1 MAKFKHVFYSI
12 FVFLFGFLVLGCQP
26 NAQSTENNT
35 MKQQPYILHFGP
47 QGFQDFAKYNLGD
60 TDNHPVASFRSLRFS
75 PPNLGQVQIENGAS
89 SLVIDHVF
97 HVLGTS
103 FHQEDGI
110 EGIDIDAGL
119 NKEEFVTPNQAYQGY
134 VNLMQRVNKA
144 GWKNYFYE
152 SDPRILKEDNFRY
165 LKEWGEVIDPSYIFS
180 YEEWKKVISTSVGNS
195 FGYLLYAHGLL
206 LSISIEQ
213 KNVTE
218 DGKEQYLVRYSF
230 DTIRYTQRNLMS
242 DTANNIDPYSMSA
255 EELRQAFEK
264 EVKRKKESR
273 AMDEQEA
280 KAQGYRIDEHY
291 VGPDVWQY
299 VK

>member
-1 MAKFKHVFYSI
+1 MKLLFSFTFLACLSI
-12 FVFLFGFLVLGCQP
+12 LVCACAQQP
-26 NAQSTENNT
+26 QAHT
-35 MKQQPYILHFGP
+35 QPYILHVGP
-47 QGFQDFAKYNLGD
+47 QGFQDFAKYSLGD
-60 TDNHPVASFRSLRFS
+60 VDNHPVASFRSLRFS
-75 PPNLGQVQIENGAS
+75 PPNLGQIQIENGAS

-152 SDPRILKEDNFRY
+152 VDPRIAKEDNFRY

-195 FGYLLYAHGLL
+195 FSYLLYANGLL

-213 KNVTE
+213 KKVTE
-218 DGKEQYLVRYSF
+218 DGQEQYLVRYSF

-242 DTANNIDPYSMSA
+242 DIANNVDPYTMSA

-264 EVKRKKESR
+264 EKKRSKESR

>member
-1 MAKFKHVFYSI
+1 MKKLLFSFTLLACLSI
-12 FVFLFGFLVLGCQP
+12 LVCACAQQP
-26 NAQSTENNT
+26 QAHA
-35 MKQQPYILHFGP
+35 QPYILHLGP
-47 QGFQDFAKYNLGD
+47 QGFQDFAKYNLGRV
-60 TDNHPVASFRSLRFS
+60 DNHPVASFRELDFS
-75 PPNLGQVQIENGAS
+75 PPNLGQIQIENGAS

-97 HVLGTS
+97 SVLGTS

-110 EGIDIDAGL
+110 ESMMINAGL
-119 NKEEFVTPNQAYQGY
+119 NKEEFVTSNQAYQGY

-152 SDPRILKEDNFRY
+152 VDPRIAKEDNFRY

-195 FGYLLYAHGLL
+195 FSYLLYANGLL

-213 KNVTE
+213 TNTTE

-242 DTANNIDPYSMSA
+242 DTENNVDPYSMSA

-264 EVKRKKESR
+264 EKKRAKELR
-273 AMDEQEA
+273 EMQE
-280 KAQGYRIDEHY
+280 KEVREQGYRIDEHY

>member
-1 MAKFKHVFYSI
+1 MCLSI
-12 FVFLFGFLVLGCQP
+12 LVCACAQQP
-26 NAQSTENNT
+26 QAHA
-35 MKQQPYILHFGP
+35 QPYILHFGP
-47 QGFQDFAKYNLGD
+47 QGFQDFAKYNLGRV
-60 TDNHPVASFRSLRFS
+60 DNHPVASFRELDFS
-75 PPNLGQVQIENGAS
+75 PPNLGQIQIENGAS

-97 HVLGTS
+97 SVLGTS

-110 EGIDIDAGL
+110 ESMMINAGL

-144 GWKNYFYE
+144 GWKLYIAGYN
-152 SDPRILKEDNFRY
+152 PRISKLDNFRY
-165 LKEWGEVIDPSYIFS
+165 LKEWGYVLDPSYIFS

-195 FGYLLYAHGLL
+195 FGYRLYANGLL
-206 LSISIEQ
+206 LNISIEQ
-213 KNVTE
+213 TNTTE

-230 DTIRYTQRNLMS
+230 DTIRYDYRNSMS
-242 DTANNIDPYSMSA
+242 DIANNVDPYTMSA

-264 EVKRKKESR
+264 EKKRSKESR

>member
-1 MAKFKHVFYSI
+1 MKKL
-12 FVFLFGFLVLGCQP
+12 LFSFTFLVCLSILVCACAQQP
-26 NAQSTENNT
+26 QAHA
-35 MKQQPYILHFGP
+35 QPYILHLGP
-47 QGFQDFAKYNLGD
+47 QGFQDFAKYNLGNV
-60 TDNHPVASFRSLRFS
+60 DNHPVASFRSLRFS
-75 PPNLGQVQIENGAS
+75 PPNLGQIKIENGAS

-103 FHQEDGI
+103 FHKEDGI

-144 GWKNYFYE
+144 GWKLYIAGYN
-152 SDPRILKEDNFRY
+152 PRISKLDNFRY
-165 LKEWGEVIDPSYIFS
+165 LKEWGYVLDPSYIFS

-195 FGYLLYAHGLL
+195 FGYRLYANGLIL
-206 LSISIEQ
+206 NISIEQ
-213 KNVTE
+213 TQVTV

-230 DTIRYTQRNLMS
+230 DTIRYDYRNSMS
-242 DTANNIDPYSMSA
+242 DSENNIDTYTMSA
-255 EELRQAFEK
+255 EELRHAFEK
-264 EVKRKKESR
+264 EVKRKKGSR